1 MQIHVVR
8 NEAGVDE
15 WTIVEL
21 QGSLE
26 VSGHSLDGK
35 ILGNLCW
42 RKDTKEAILIIGNH
56 LLEGKFTQLEKPL
69 LVGKNFKI
77 FWREFLQVA
86 VPNADDQSYVVNAV
100 IRRKL
105 LFKLRPKPIVTKGL
119 SGHMLISK

>member
-1 MQIHVVR
+1 MQIHMVR

-26 VSGHSLDGK
+26 TSGHSLDGK

-69 LVGKNFKI
+69 LV
-77 FWREFLQVA
+77 A